1 MTIQELYD
9 WAKENNIF
17 DIDLY
22 ISKQVDIYPIDY
34 KVHVNNNEIPNL
46 PEMIIV
52 GYREVKDI

>member
-1 MTIQELYD
+1 MTIQEFYD
-9 WAKENNIF
+9 WAKENNIL

-22 ISKQVDIYPIDY
+22 INKQADIYPIDY

-52 GYREVKDI
+52 G